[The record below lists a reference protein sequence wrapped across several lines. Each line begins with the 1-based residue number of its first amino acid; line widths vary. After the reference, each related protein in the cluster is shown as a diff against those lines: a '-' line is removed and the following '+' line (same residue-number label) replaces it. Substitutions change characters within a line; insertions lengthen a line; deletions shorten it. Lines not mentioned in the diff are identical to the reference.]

1 MIVHMIT
8 ELSDV
13 SVKALSLPSE
23 ERALLAREL
32 IRSLD
37 SEPEEGLEEA
47 WGQELQQRAQSLEN
61 GETTERSA
69 FEVLDEIRAKFS

>member
-1 MIVHMIT
+1 MIT

-23 ERALLAREL
+23 ERALLVREL

-37 SEPEEGLEEA
+37 NDSEHNLEVA
-47 WGQELQQRAQSLEN
+47 WEKELQQRAQSIAN
-61 GETTERSA
+61 GESTERSA
-69 FEVLDEIRAKFS
+69 FDVLDVIKAKFS

>member
-1 MIVHMIT
+1 MIT

-13 SVKALSLPSE
+13 SEKALSLPSE

-37 SEPEEGLEEA
+37 NDSEQNLEVA
-47 WGQELQQRAQSLEN
+47 WEKELQQRAQSIEN
-61 GETTERSA
+61 GESTERSA
-69 FEVLDEIRAKFS
+69 FDVLDEIKAKFS

>member
-1 MIVHMIT
+1 MIK

-32 IRSLD
+32 IRSLE
-37 SEPEEGLEEA
+37 SEPDEGLEEA
-47 WGQELQQRAQSLEN
+47 WVQELQ
-61 GETTERSA
+61 
-69 FEVLDEIRAKFS
+69 

>member
-1 MIVHMIT
+1 MIT

-37 SEPEEGLEEA
+37 NDSEQNLAVA
-47 WGQELQQRAQSLEN
+47 WEKELQQRAQSIEN
-61 GETTERSA
+61 GESTERSA
-69 FEVLDEIRAKFS
+69 FDVLDEIKAKFS

>member
-1 MIVHMIT
+1 MIT

-37 SEPEEGLEEA
+37 NDSEQNLEVA
-47 WGQELQQRAQSLEN
+47 WEKELQQRAQSIEN
-61 GETTERSA
+61 GESTERSA
-69 FEVLDEIRAKFS
+69 FDVLDEIKAKFS